1 MYLSDSSRRLRGQ
14 ALVPKPAVSA
24 VPVAVGAS
32 LCMGA
37 PKPGQ
42 TPVEVMPCAQVLPQR
57 WNVQAEGGAQIIADA
72 ANYCLDL
79 LGGNTQNGSPVEIWD
94 CNGSPQQHWGYD
106 ADPAQKTIYLS
117 DSSRRLRGQALVPK
131 PAVSAVPV
139 AVGASLCMGAP

>member
-1 MYLSDSSRRLRGQ
+1 MPCAQVLPQRWNVQAEGGAQIITDAANYCLDLLGGNTQNGSPVEVWECNGSPQQHWGYDADPAQKTIYLSDSSRRLRGQ

-72 ANYCLDL
+72 ANY
-79 LGGNTQNGSPVEIWD
+79 
-94 CNGSPQQHWGYD
+94 
-106 ADPAQKTIYLS
+106 
-117 DSSRRLRGQALVPK
+117 
-131 PAVSAVPV
+131 
-139 AVGASLCMGAP
+139 